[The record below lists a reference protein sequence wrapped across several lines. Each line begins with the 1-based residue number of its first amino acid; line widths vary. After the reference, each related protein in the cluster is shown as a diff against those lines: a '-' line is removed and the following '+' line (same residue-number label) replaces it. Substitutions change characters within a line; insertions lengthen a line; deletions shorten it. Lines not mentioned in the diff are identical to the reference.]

1 MKAFKLLL
9 LFLLLMGTLSAQ
21 NLASDVDI
29 ATDNGVEAVVRKRP
43 KRVDKHEFRIGV
55 GSYSMAADAFLDGIG
70 CVDYSPSF
78 REQMLEADTYL
89 SEMRFVGTYSLSY
102 TYHSRRWFQYGGTV
116 LFGAVTQS
124 RRDNITDEKVE
135 QLNEYMVSVMPTVR
149 FVYLYRENVQ
159 LYSSLSLGVVV
170 GTGMGGIWA
179 DATLFGCSFGRNLFG
194 FAEIGTGIGGWGRVG
209 MGYRFDASKKHKK
222 K

>member
-1 MKAFKLLL
+1 
-9 LFLLLMGTLSAQ
+9 
-21 NLASDVDI
+21 
-29 ATDNGVEAVVRKRP
+29 
-43 KRVDKHEFRIGV
+43 
-55 GSYSMAADAFLDGIG
+55 
-70 CVDYSPSF
+70 
-78 REQMLEADTYL
+78 
-89 SEMRFVGTYSLSY
+89 MRFVGTYSLSY

-116 LFGAVTQS
+116 SFGAVTQS

-194 FAEIGTGIGGWGRVG
+194 FAEIGAGVGGWGRIGLAIVLMHLKNIKRSNPYEKVYNCG
-209 MGYRFDASKKHKK
+209 DYLAVVF
-222 K
+222 